1 MYIYS
6 DIELGRCEMDMGKN
20 TQAYYGIELRKCSY
34 AEYQHKLKKKAVQKE
49 LFSRLSSCIHQLMES
64 ICQCL
69 EALFSPEVISV
80 FGIIGIILFLLFS
93 S

>member
-20 TQAYYGIELRKCSY
+20 TQSYYGYELRKCSY
-34 AEYQHKLKKKAVQKE
+34 AEYQHKLKKKAEQKA
-49 LFSRLSSCIHQLMES
+49 LISRLYSCIHQLMES

-80 FGIIGIILFLLFS
+80 FGIIGIILFLLIS
-93 S
+93 G

>member
-1 MYIYS
+1 MVT
-6 DIELGRCEMDMGKN
+6 EKN
-20 TQAYYGIELRKCSY
+20 TPAYYGYELRKCSY
-34 AEYQHKLKKKAVQKE
+34 AEYQQKLKRKE
-49 LFSRLSSCIHQLMES
+49 NRRRLAYCIHQLMES

-80 FGIIGIILFLLFS
+80 FGIIGIILFLLIS

>member
-20 TQAYYGIELRKCSY
+20 TQAYYGYELRKCSY

-49 LFSRLSSCIHQLMES
+49 LFSRLSSCIHQLKLS
-64 ICQCL
+64 LCQFV
-69 EALFSPEVISV
+69 EAFFSPEVISV
-80 FGIIGIILFLLFS
+80 FGIIGMILFLLAS

>member
-1 MYIYS
+1 
-6 DIELGRCEMDMGKN
+6 MDMEKN
-20 TQAYYGIELRKCSY
+20 TQAYYGYELRKYSY
-34 AEYQHKLKKKAVQKE
+34 ADYQHKLKKKAVQKE
-49 LFSRLSSCIHQLMES
+49 LFSRLSACIHQLLES

-80 FGIIGIILFLLFS
+80 FGIIGIIFFLLFS